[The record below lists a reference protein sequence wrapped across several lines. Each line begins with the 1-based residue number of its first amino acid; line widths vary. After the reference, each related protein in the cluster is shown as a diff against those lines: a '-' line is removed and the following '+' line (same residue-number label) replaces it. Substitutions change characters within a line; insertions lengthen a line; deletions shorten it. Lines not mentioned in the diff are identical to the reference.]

1 MSSFRSQFVSLPSKD
16 FSGQLSQTR
25 AETVMGRT
33 MRLHND
39 AYTFVPF
46 SLFLSLNLKLMP
58 VPQKWDPEI
67 TRSPYMF
74 YVG

>member
-1 MSSFRSQFVSLPSKD
+1 MPNKD
-16 FSGQLSQTR
+16 FFGHLTKTR
-25 AETVMGRT
+25 AEAEMGRT

-58 VPQKWDPEI
+58 VPQEWDPEV
-67 TRSPYMF
+67 TRSPEMF